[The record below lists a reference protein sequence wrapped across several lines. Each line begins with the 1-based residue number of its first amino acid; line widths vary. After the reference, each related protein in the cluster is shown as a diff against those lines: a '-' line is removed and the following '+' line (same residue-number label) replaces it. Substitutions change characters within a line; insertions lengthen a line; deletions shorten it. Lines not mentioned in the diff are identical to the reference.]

1 MERRRFLALLSG
13 ASTALA
19 LRLPAWA
26 RERLLLVP
34 REMEEQLGV
43 TGFNQ
48 MVQEARARGTYLD
61 PGSQRG
67 RPFYERAD
75 PVVRRITQASG
86 LGRRARWEY
95 AIIDQPDVVNAGAFP
110 GGRIVVYTGMFRV
123 AETEAGLGTVLGHE
137 VAHVVARHGGE
148 RMSQGVLVEGI
159 GGIANLLLQGRGANP
174 EAVKVFTVAY
184 GLGSRVGYLLPF
196 ERRHELEADRLGL
209 FLMAKAG
216 YPPREALAFWQR
228 MERTTSGKEPEF
240 LSTHPSA
247 GRRIHEI
254 ERLLPEAEEYART
267 PGKTLPRL

>member
-1 MERRRFLALLSG
+1 MDRRRFLTLVTAAL
-13 ASTALA
+13 TTLA

-26 RERLLLVP
+26 RDRLLLVP

-48 MVQEARARGTYLD
+48 MIQEARAKGTYLD
-61 PGSQRG
+61 RGSQRG
-67 RPFYERAD
+67 RSFYERTDA
-75 PVVRRITQASG
+75 VVRRITQASG
-86 LGRRARWEY
+86 LGRTRWEY

-110 GGRIVVYTGMFRV
+110 GGRIVVYTGMFPV
-123 AETEAGLGTVLGHE
+123 TETEAGLGTVLGHE

-174 EAVKVFTVAY
+174 EAVKIFTVAY

-216 YPPREALAFWQR
+216 YAPREALTFWQR
-228 MERTTSGKEPEF
+228 MERAASGKEPEF

-247 GRRIHEI
+247 GRRVHEI
-254 ERLLPEAEEYART
+254 ERLLPEAEGYSRN
-267 PGKTLPRL
+267 PSKPLPKI